1 MKQYDDTTY
10 GERIAEA
17 YDELYAEYEE
27 AAIDLLCELARG
39 GRVLELGIGTG
50 RIALPLHRRGVDVMG
65 IDASPA
71 MIAKLRA
78 KPDGAGIEV
87 VQGSFAQIDVEG
99 KFDLIYV
106 VFNTFY
112 ALLTQAEQVQCFR
125 SVAEHLTE
133 GGVFLIEAFVPD
145 LYRYD
150 NRQSV
155 RAVNLSEDRVSLNVA
170 QLDPLTQQVTS
181 QHVFLSEEG
190 IRLYPVRLRYVWP
203 SEFDL
208 MAQLAGLS
216 LKHRWGSWEKDE
228 FTAESGSHVSIYGR
242 SV

>member
-1 MKQYDDTTY
+1 MKRYDDTTY

-17 YDELYAEYEE
+17 YDELYADYDE
-27 AAIDLLCELARG
+27 AAIDLLHELAGG
-39 GRVLELGIGTG
+39 GRVLELGIGSG
-50 RIALPLHRRGVDVMG
+50 RIALPLHHRGVDVMG

-71 MIAKLRA
+71 MIAKLHA

-87 VQGSFAQIDVEG
+87 VQGSFAQIDVAG
-99 KFDLIYV
+99 QFDLIYV

-133 GGVFLIEAFVPD
+133 AGVFLIEAFVPD
-145 LYRYD
+145 LSRYD
-150 NRQSV
+150 DRQSV
-155 RAVNLSEDRVSLNVA
+155 RTLNLSGDRVSLDVA
-170 QLDPLTQQVTS
+170 QLDPLTQQVAS
-181 QHVFLSEEG
+181 HHVFLSEEG
-190 IRLYPVRLRYVWP
+190 IRLYPVKLRYAWP

-216 LKHRWGSWEKDE
+216 LKHRWSSWEKDE
-228 FTAESGSHVSIYGR
+228 FTAESGRHVSVYGR
-242 SV
+242 

>member
-10 GERIAEA
+10 GERIAEV
-17 YDELYAEYEE
+17 YDEMYAKYD
-27 AAIDLLCELARG
+27 AAIDLLHELARG

-71 MIAKLRA
+71 MIAKLHA

-87 VQGSFAQIDVEG
+87 VQGSFAQIDVERQ
-99 KFDLIYV
+99 FDLIYV

-112 ALLTQAEQVQCFR
+112 ALLTQAEQVQCFQ
-125 SVAEHLTE
+125 SVAAHLTE
-133 GGVFLIEAFVPD
+133 AGVFLIEAFVPD
-145 LYRYD
+145 LSRYD
-150 NRQSV
+150 GRQSV
-155 RAVNLSEDRVSLNVA
+155 RAINLSEDRVTLDVA
-170 QLDPLTQQVTS
+170 QLDLLTQQVTA
-181 QHVFLSEEG
+181 QHVLLSEEG
-190 IRLYPVRLRYVWP
+190 MRLYPVKLRYAWP

-216 LKHRWGSWEKDE
+216 LKHRWSSWEKDE
-228 FTAESGSHVSIYGR
+228 FTAESGRHVSVYGR
-242 SV
+242 SA